1 MRAGGVTHQPRRE
14 RTAAPQ
20 PVGTLTT
27 PSPAAVPTGTATAA
41 TAAPAI
47 ARQHGG
53 GCIPRASP
61 PGARARTSRMAVRA
75 WGAHLLEVVDEAR
88 AGGDERPADQPSAE
102 RGRAWRPCARDREKA
117 ARDGEH
123 RREDA
128 NRRARRAEGH
138 ASDRALPLRK
148 QRREV
153 ARLKRGGHGR
163 RRDALL
169 GGLLHG
175 PLARALGATA
185 VLDHVDE
192 IGAIRLR
199 ATACRRRRA
208 RRQPVCRERGVLCA
222 QDGRRDL
229 NEIAGERPLRPTV
242 ENGANLRVGQA
253 AQRAHQ
259 VVRLADQLHV
269 PVLDPV
275 VYHLHVVASRAHP
288 KVGDTRA
295 VRRARGDRA
304 QDGRDGGPR
313 GGRATRHEA
322 RPGTRAALAA
332 RDAASA
338 RARVRAR
345 TKRSRRTSVGRA
357 AAPHARAGGVVG
369 VGAVSYTHLTLPTE
383 RVG

>member
-1 MRAGGVTHQPRRE
+1 MRAQHAAMQDRIGQRLSRAQGRSNLVKHRR
-14 RTAAPQ
+14 ADD
-20 PVGTLTT
+20 
-27 PSPAAVPTGTATAA
+27 
-41 TAAPAI
+41 APALPD
-47 ARQHGG
+47 ASELGEVDVPPLRVR
-53 GCIPRASP
+53 RALDE
-61 PGARARTSRMAVRA
+61 GQALRVRA
-75 WGAHLLEVVDEAR
+75 QLRRVERLLEVVDEAR

-295 VRRARGDRA
+295 VRRARGDRHVRRA
-304 QDGRDGGPR
+304 LPWAEQRD
-313 GGRATRHEA
+313 
-322 RPGTRAALAA
+322 PGHR
-332 RDAASA
+332 A
-338 RARVRAR
+338 RAHLAVRRREGLRRAR
-345 TKRSRRTSVGRA
+345 R
-357 AAPHARAGGVVG
+357 
-369 VGAVSYTHLTLPTE
+369 LP
-383 RVG
+383 GL